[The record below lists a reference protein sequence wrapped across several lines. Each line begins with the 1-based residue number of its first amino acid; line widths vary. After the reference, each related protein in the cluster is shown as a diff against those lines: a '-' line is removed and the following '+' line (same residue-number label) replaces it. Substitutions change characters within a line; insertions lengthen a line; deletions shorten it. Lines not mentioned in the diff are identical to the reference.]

1 MLHKPKTKL
10 LRLTT
15 FLSPVKKCVNLKCVI
30 TLLVVFG
37 IAHLLNAQDKV
48 LLHDQEK
55 LFTTVERKQIDSL
68 LQYYYKAKGNY
79 VSVVTTD
86 TLDINP
92 GDYSKRFAE
101 HQNLSGLQNNY
112 GLVLLMSRKQ
122 ELIYLTGTGQLVH
135 LKDLPQV
142 QDALTGIIS
151 AGIPDLQEKRTAE
164 GVMKICGKAMKFI
177 DEVAKIMQE
186 PAPKR

>member
-68 LQYYYKAKGNY
+68 LQ
-79 VSVVTTD
+79 
-86 TLDINP
+86 
-92 GDYSKRFAE
+92 
-101 HQNLSGLQNNY
+101 
-112 GLVLLMSRKQ
+112 
-122 ELIYLTGTGQLVH
+122 
-135 LKDLPQV
+135 
-142 QDALTGIIS
+142 
-151 AGIPDLQEKRTAE
+151 
-164 GVMKICGKAMKFI
+164 
-177 DEVAKIMQE
+177 
-186 PAPKR
+186 